1 MVLEFAGR
9 AGVQALVKRH
19 NALAQRLSELIKEE
33 PDLEL
38 LAPVTLSVVC
48 FRYAPSALRADEE
61 KLSAL
66 NKSLMECVQ
75 SGGEMFISGTTLR
88 NRFALRACILHYDTT
103 RDDLAT
109 LIKVI
114 RDTGE
119 QLVQAEA
126 SKP

>member
-1 MVLEFAGR
+1 
-9 AGVQALVKRH
+9 VKRH

-48 FRYAPSALRADEE
+48 FRYAPSTLRAEEE

-66 NKSLMECVQ
+66 NKGLMERVQ
-75 SGGEMFISGTTLR
+75 ARGETFVSGTTLR
-88 NRFALRACILHYDTT
+88 NRFALRACILHYGTT
-103 RDDLAT
+103 PDDLAALVRT
-109 LIKVI
+109 I

-119 QLVQAEA
+119 QLLRAGE
-126 SKP
+126 SKQ

>member
-19 NALAQRLSELIKEE
+19 NALAQDLSEMIKEE
-33 PDLEL
+33 PDFEL
-38 LAPVTLSVVC
+38 LAQVTLSAVC
-48 FRYAPSALRADEE
+48 FRYAPSTLGADEA

-66 NKSLMECVQ
+66 NKSLMERVQ

-103 RDDLAT
+103 RDDLAALVRT
-109 LIKVI
+109 I
-114 RDTGE
+114 REAGE
-119 QLVQAEA
+119 QLVRARE
-126 SKP
+126 SKQ